1 MTTAARGAAAVMA
14 AGLAFALSGCGGSST
29 STTPAVNTPATT
41 ASGTT
46 ASGTSTGTS
55 TTTGTTTTSTS
66 SSATAATPNATPTNL
81 ASSLGTVLGDKIA
94 YYAAAKAAGITESA
108 KADTLAEEMCTR
120 INTDHSAQGLKS
132 VGAWLRDS
140 YGLTGN
146 AAALVA
152 VAGVHYQCPQYSSL
166 LGG

>member
-1 MTTAARGAAAVMA
+1 MATAARGAAAVVA

-29 STTPAVNTPATT
+29 PTTPAVSTPPATT

-46 ASGTSTGTS
+46 ASDTSTSTS
-55 TTTGTTTTSTS
+55 TTETTSTSTS
-66 SSATAATPNATPTNL
+66 SSATAATSSATPTNL
-81 ASSLGTVLGDKIA
+81 ASSLGAVLGVKIV
-94 YYAAAKAAGITESA
+94 YYAATKAAGITESA

-120 INTDHSAQGLKS
+120 ITTDHSAQGLKS
-132 VGAWLRDS
+132 VGAWLKDS